1 MINENLITYNSSFQ
15 EGTTDVG
22 MGNPGW
28 SMYVSGTLS
37 KITTDSFSGGSC
49 LKIVKTSTSSN
60 SGVSIAEAYRP
71 SITLSAVYSA
81 SAYIKVPTGQESV
94 LMVVEITYY
103 NGTTPVNSV
112 NSSGVTISSADG
124 WVRVN
129 LDAKTAPSSGV
140 TKIGVTI
147 YDAMPTK
154 TVGKHYL
161 VDAVKLEN
169 SYASTQYIDPLDLN
183 QESAATRKSLT
194 PLFPGDID
202 SKQYINGLQ
211 LQSDI
216 SFNGLV
222 LNTIDENGVVW
233 VCTDIENWW
242 NLPESEVP
250 DIARGLDDGS
260 YDVRG
265 RWRARTVNLR
275 GSILPPRPELA
286 PAARKKLIETAALV
300 YSGGWLL
307 VNESPVK
314 GAYVRLVGQPVLESV
329 NPRGRI
335 DFTIPLRAGDPVK
348 YSWNVNDSAGLS
360 SSAIATTD
368 LNTTTGATTITNAG
382 NTNVAASIKLTA
394 PLTAPAYI
402 TNQTT
407 GDQIKVIKNLR
418 SAGFNNSTTALG
430 FSRTSGINTITMSG
444 SHGLIVGDVVTI
456 GSMASGNAGI
466 TMNGNRTITA
476 ATDTTLSYV
485 ETTIPIASANISS
498 GVVTVT
504 HAVASP
510 HGLVTNDVAY
520 IAGLGAPF
528 DGTYTVTR
536 VSDTVYTYNRA
547 SYTGTA
553 TAYAGTLSPNE
564 VYTVDAGGDGTVA
577 LTNADTL
584 EIDTYNTTVLY
595 RGLPDSARSTV
606 DVDID
611 WIKLIPGS
619 NKLLVQTA
627 SGTPTATIKY
637 RSGWIG

>member
-15 EGTTDVG
+15 EVGTTLVPT
-22 MGNPGW
+22 PGW
-28 SMYVSGTLS
+28 SQYVSGTLS
-37 KITTDSFSGGSC
+37 RITTDSFSGGSC
-49 LKIVKTSTSSN
+49 LKIVKTSVSN
-60 SGVSIAEAYRP
+60 EDSGVSIAVDSRP
-71 SITLSAVYSA
+71 SVTLGAVYSA

-94 LMVVEITYY
+94 FIALAISYY
-103 NGTTPVNSV
+103 NGTTPVGSPV
-112 NSSGVTISSADG
+112 VSSGVTVTSSDG
-124 WVRVN
+124 WVRVT
-129 LDAKTAPSSGV
+129 LDSKTAPSSGI
-140 TKIGVTI
+140 TKIGLDI
-147 YDAMPTK
+147 YDDAATK
-154 TVGKHYL
+154 TAGKHYL

-169 SYASTQYIDPLDLN
+169 GYASTQYIDPLDLN

-368 LNTTTGATTITNAG
+368 LSTTTGATTITNAG
-382 NTNVAASIKLTA
+382 NTDVSVSIKLTA

-407 GDQIKVIKNLR
+407 TKKIKIIKNLR

-504 HAVASP
+504 HAVANP
-510 HGLVTNDVAY
+510 HGLVNNDVAY

-528 DGTYTVTR
+528 DGTYTVTK

-564 VYTVDAGGDGTVA
+564 VYTVDAGTVA

>member
-15 EGTTDVG
+15 EGTT
-22 MGNPGW
+22 GW
-28 SMYVSGTLS
+28 SQYVSGTLS
-37 KITTDSFSGGSC
+37 RITTDSFSGGSC
-49 LKIVKTSTSSN
+49 LKIVKTSVSN
-60 SGVSIAEAYRP
+60 EDSGVSIAEANRP
-71 SITLSAVYSA
+71 SVTLGAVYSA

-94 LMVVEITYY
+94 FIALEISYY
-103 NGTTPVNSV
+103 DGTTPVSSV

-124 WVRVN
+124 WVRVT
-129 LDAKTAPSSGV
+129 LDSKTAPSSGI
-140 TKIGVTI
+140 TKIGLNI
-147 YDAMPTK
+147 YDDKPTK
-154 TVGKHYL
+154 TAGNHYL

-169 SYASTQYIDPLDLN
+169 GYASTQYIDPLDLN

-348 YSWNVNDSAGLS
+348 YSWNVNDSAGLN

-407 GDQIKVIKNLR
+407 GDQIKIIKNLR
-418 SAGFNNSTTALG
+418 SAGFNNSTTSLG

-456 GSMASGNAGI
+456 GTMDSGNAGI

-564 VYTVDAGGDGTVA
+564 AYTVDAGTVA

-627 SGTPTATIKY
+627 SGTPAATIKY